1 MNAEII
7 LEQYVLGNGAEHCF
21 YRRPHLENNPVCT
34 FSAGSCRLEKG
45 KAGWSIHN
53 NHDRDCNSGCSERVC
68 WIKNPCSIISEYNN
82 KLMQIENTVLDLH
95 KF

>member
-7 LEQYVLGNGAEHCF
+7 LEQHVLGNGAEHCF

-45 KAGWSIHN
+45 KMAGTF
-53 NHDRDCNSGCSERVC
+53 
-68 WIKNPCSIISEYNN
+68 IIITIMIAILAAVNGYVGL
-82 KLMQIENTVLDLH
+82 KIPVL
-95 KF
+95 

>member
-7 LEQYVLGNGAEHCF
+7 LEQHVLGNGAEHCF

-45 KAGWSIHN
+45 KMAGTF
-53 NHDRDCNSGCSERVC
+53 
-68 WIKNPCSIISEYNN
+68 IIITIMIAILAAVNGYVGL
-82 KLMQIENTVLDLH
+82 KTPVL
-95 KF
+95 